1 MLVTKNVFQQGN
13 SDALNF
19 DQLMAQATQ
28 VAKQQDASLLERAR
42 QKRREDE
49 ERRLREEKAKRQREE
64 AQAQLNK
71 RREELE
77 KQKKALMKQPLD
89 KKRSLSS
96 SAPTKT
102 SRNTPTMASGKST
115 SVKKSALSLLPEKK
129 VKDINKNQERGSRS

>member
-49 ERRLREEKAKRQREE
+49 ERRHREEKAKRQREE

-102 SRNTPTMASGKST
+102 ARNTPTMASGKST
-115 SVKKSALSLLPEKK
+115 LVKKSALSLLPEKK
-129 VKDINKNQERGSRS
+129 VKDINKNQERCSRS